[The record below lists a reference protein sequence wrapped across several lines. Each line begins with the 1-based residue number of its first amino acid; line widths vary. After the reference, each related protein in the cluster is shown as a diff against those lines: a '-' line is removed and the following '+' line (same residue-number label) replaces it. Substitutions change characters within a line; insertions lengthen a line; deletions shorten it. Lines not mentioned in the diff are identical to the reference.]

1 MTMSFRFSI
10 VTAVDIY
17 VCVCVC
23 VYVGV
28 RESGVACSGSSD
40 SSQC

>member
-17 VCVCVC
+17 VCVC